1 MAVAL
6 PSDGSSACHLKDTKE
21 KDYLGR
27 FGRMQG
33 AERAKHLLEGC
44 QGEVQ
49 KGIFFFFFKSSNGQL
64 FVLGPSLSFLVTI
77 SFYHTVFNIPGSSA
91 KYSHE
96 KQKNKRAAFHQGIFF
111 TFLIFFSCLF
121 CKLGSASVHS
131 VTQKLLLTWRI
142 SVIKKK
148 QTCLRHY

>member
-6 PSDGSSACHLKDTKE
+6 PSDGSSACYLKDTKE

-49 KGIFFFFFKSSNGQL
+49 KGIFFFFSSPQMATVCSRS
-64 FVLGPSLSFLVTI
+64 FSFFPS
-77 SFYHTVFNIPGSSA
+77 H
-91 KYSHE
+91 H
-96 KQKNKRAAFHQGIFF
+96 
-111 TFLIFFSCLF
+111 
-121 CKLGSASVHS
+121 
-131 VTQKLLLTWRI
+131 
-142 SVIKKK
+142 
-148 QTCLRHY
+148 